1 MADWSFLKLS
11 AKRAARTAIKETGEA
26 ADIATLHIKLKA
38 LESKRNS
45 EYEVLGRLTYRQLKT
60 GISQA
65 ERIAPVISNLDKIR
79 GKIASVN
86 TEIDE
91 IKKARDERRARDR
104 AAEHELEEDEKM
116 LDEIAA
122 EANEES
128 LEEDEESEDN

>member
-1 MADWSFLKLS
+1 M
-11 AKRAARTAIKETGEA
+11 
-26 ADIATLHIKLKA
+26 HIKLKA